1 MKLKAVHLLLI
12 LLCSLLLCL
21 ACNSVKEGLT
31 NKTDVNNVH
40 SQYVAPAG
48 DTVDVYSNASNNKI
62 SALPAGIPASQIPL
76 GDEDMYILKSQIVPP
91 VCPACPT
98 TSECPRQTPCAPC
111 PPCGRC
117 PEPSFECK
125 KVPNYAAND
134 DNSLPRPVLSDFSQ
148 FGM

>member
-12 LLCSLLLCL
+12 LLGSLILCL

-31 NKTDVNNVH
+31 NKTDVDNVH
-40 SQYVAPAG
+40 SK
-48 DTVDVYSNASNNKI
+48 ASNNI
-62 SALPAGIPASQIPL
+62 ESALPVGIPGSQIPH

-98 TSECPRQTPCAPC
+98 TSECPRQKPCAPC

-134 DNSLPRPVLSDFSQ
+134 DQSLPRPVLSDFSQ

>member
-1 MKLKAVHLLLI
+1 MKLKSVHLLLI
-12 LLCSLLLCL
+12 LLGSLLLCL

-31 NKTDVNNVH
+31 NKTDCDKNKEN
-40 SQYVAPAG
+40 
-48 DTVDVYSNASNNKI
+48 DKENDKDNDMYSSIANSSE
-62 SALPAGIPASQIPL
+62 SALPAGIPGSQIPR

-98 TSECPRQTPCAPC
+98 TSECPRQKPCAPC